1 MRNIRFFLIAILGGL
16 GIASCS
22 VEKHFE
28 SQEWILIDDFESGF
42 LSEDW
47 VHLDLQNETDPF
59 LENPQIHDVTSED
72 GKNYFLLRKPAADG
86 IVGNRKA
93 VGFYPLPYHVEV
105 GDIYTFYTRINVE
118 AFPNNHSFGLSNLTG
133 EEIATHNYDAFE
145 PMIRITDKVESD
157 GSKNDGS
164 LMVLKGDKQ
173 YSKVLNP
180 LSGETAK
187 PLVAGQW
194 YEIWY
199 VVDNRPKSDG
209 GQTYSVY
216 MRGGEFDET
225 TQVYAGAK
233 FRIARTQPLLHFM
246 TISNTGPK
254 HDPYG
259 NGGVRYDDI
268 YMIKG
273 EVTSSPKEHIH

>member
-1 MRNIRFFLIAILGGL
+1 MKSSRFFLIAIWGCFL
-16 GIASCS
+16 IASCS
-22 VEKHFE
+22 IDKYFE
-28 SQEWILIDDFESGF
+28 LQKWTLIDDFESGY
-42 LSEDW
+42 LSEQW

-59 LENPQIHDVTSED
+59 LDNPQIHDVVSEE
-72 GKNYFLLRKPAADG
+72 GGNSFLLRKPAVDG
-86 IVGNRKA
+86 VVGNRKA
-93 VGFYPLPYHVEV
+93 IGFYPLPHPVEV
-105 GDIYTFYTRINVE
+105 GETYTFYTRINVE
-118 AFPNNHSFGLSNLTG
+118 AFPNNHSFGLSNLTS
-133 EEIATHNYDAFE
+133 EEISTQNYDAFE
-145 PMIRITDKVESD
+145 PMLRITDKVESD

-173 YSKVLNP
+173 YSKVRNP
-180 LSGETAK
+180 LLREAAK

-199 VVDNRPKSDG
+199 IVNNGPQKDG

-216 MRGGEFDET
+216 MRGGEFVEI
-225 TQVYAGAK
+225 TQVYSDAK
-233 FRIARTQPLLHFM
+233 FRMGRTRPLLHFM

-254 HDPYG
+254 QAPYG

-273 EVTSSPKEHIH
+273 EVVTSPKVHIQ